1 MLSDDDR
8 GLHEDVQSEAMGVE
22 KVQLSQLAIVFL
34 SLGGSGWIEMV
45 LRKEQ
50 LQLQGF
56 IFT

>member
-1 MLSDDDR
+1 
-8 GLHEDVQSEAMGVE
+8 MGVE

>member
-1 MLSDDDR
+1 LLSDDDR

>member
-1 MLSDDDR
+1 LLSDDDR
-8 GLHEDVQSEAMGVE
+8 GLHEDVQSEAVGVE